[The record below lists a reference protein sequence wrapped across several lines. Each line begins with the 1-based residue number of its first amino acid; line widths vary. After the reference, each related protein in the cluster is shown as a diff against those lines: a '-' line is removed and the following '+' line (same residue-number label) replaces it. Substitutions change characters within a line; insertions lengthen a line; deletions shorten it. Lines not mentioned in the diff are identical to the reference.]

1 MLRYMEIAA
10 VLLLGALNGITQAQA
25 QSFSADLV
33 MINADGGDGKSGKVL
48 VESGKVRIDA
58 PELPQGFFI
67 LEPSL
72 KVSYFVRPSQFV
84 FMDAKQSSQLT
95 QLLVPAD
102 PDAPC
107 VQWQMMAKVADISDS
122 SPAWRC
128 ERLGDEVLDGRATFK
143 YRAVSPKGASITA
156 WIDPELKFLLRF
168 RNQDGSGID
177 IKTIELG
184 PQDKRLF
191 EIPADYDKF
200 DPKELIERVKQSDVW
215 IEPPKAAPRTDE

>member
-1 MLRYMEIAA
+1 MSKQMEVIA
-10 VLLLGALNGITQAQA
+10 LLMLGALSATPARA
-25 QSFSADLV
+25 QSFSAELV
-33 MINADGGDGKSGKVL
+33 TVDAGDQAGKSGKIHADN
-48 VESGKVRIDA
+48 GKVRIETPD
-58 PELPQGFFI
+58 LPQGFFI

-95 QLLVPAD
+95 QLLVPVD

-107 VQWQMMAKVADISDS
+107 AQWQMMAKVADIPDS
-122 SPAWRC
+122 SRTWRC
-128 ERLGDEVLDGRATFK
+128 ERLGEDVLDGRATLK
-143 YRAVSPKGASITA
+143 YRAVSPKGVAITA

-177 IKTIELG
+177 LKTVELG
-184 PQDKRLF
+184 PQDKGLF
-191 EIPADYDKF
+191 EIQADYDKF

-215 IEPPKAAPRTDE
+215 VEPPKGSPRADE

>member
-1 MLRYMEIAA
+1 MEIVA
-10 VLLLGALNGITQAQA
+10 VLLRGALNGITQAQA

-33 MINADGGDGKSGKVL
+33 AVDADGRDGKSGKVL
-48 VESGKVRIDA
+48 VDAGKVRIDA

-95 QLLVPAD
+95 QLLVPVD

-107 VQWQMMAKVADISDS
+107 ARWQMMAKVADIPDS
-122 SPAWRC
+122 SRTWRC
-128 ERLGDEVLDGRATFK
+128 ERLGEEVVDGRATLK
-143 YRAVSPKGASITA
+143 YRAVSPKGATITA

-168 RNQDGSGID
+168 RGQDGSGID

-184 PQDKRLF
+184 PQDKSLF
-191 EIPADYDKF
+191 EISAEYDKF

-215 IEPPKAAPRTDE
+215 VEPPKPLPRTDE